1 MMNFIK
7 LSSTSAVWWLNA
19 ILSIGNE
26 NQTSDQNV
34 AQVKVM
40 LELLSHPNQLSEEL
54 SFAENEQQSAFCSF
68 M

>member
-1 MMNFIK
+1 M
-7 LSSTSAVWWLNA
+7 
-19 ILSIGNE
+19 LSIGNE

-40 LELLSHPNQLSEEL
+40 LELLSYPNQLSEEL